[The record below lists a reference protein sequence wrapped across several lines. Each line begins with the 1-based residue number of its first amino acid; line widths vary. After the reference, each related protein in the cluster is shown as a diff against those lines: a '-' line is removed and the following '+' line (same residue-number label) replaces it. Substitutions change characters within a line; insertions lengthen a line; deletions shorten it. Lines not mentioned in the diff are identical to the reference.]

1 MQWCDV
7 EPLAPGLPTGVG
19 DVSASMCGDSAEGR
33 SCSGPRDLYGGR
45 PASVGA
51 ESTPG
56 YACGPSYSYAAE
68 SAGPSSAGGCAG
80 YSAESG
86 LPAWSAVRGVAC
98 TPPGASW
105 NVPQPPPPAPAAP
118 GWATPEVAAS
128 SWVASA
134 PVWAPARAWAAEGCG
149 AAAAGEHGWATPAG
163 SACAA
168 PLVPAWGACDAPG
181 VPTPCGAEA
190 APARYADDEACR
202 PLAPLLSRPT
212 SPAAGE
218 PPAKRAALADDQGEG
233 PVPRPAELTPPPL
246 LALRRVRVGASRPT
260 PVRPSPPAH
269 SAPRTPAGVPPPA
282 VRERPPRRAASVAA
296 AAATSAALRRS
307 ARRGAP
313 ARGAASP
320 PKEGADEASPSGR
333 AAAGQD
339 AAGTPSASAAAGA
352 ASAGASTAASE
363 PAAAAASAAAGS
375 AASGPSPCGGGA
387 APSAP
392 VLPKMPAGVLTGP
405 AARRGAVVWNSQHTV
420 DPRTGERVTSVQP
433 ATFCSQCGA
442 MDTPVWRAGPFGHK
456 TLCNACG
463 VRWMKVAKKE
473 RKLTAAAAQAARAA
487 AARATAA
494 AAAAAQA

>member
-19 DVSASMCGDSAEGR
+19 DVSASTCGDSAEGR
-33 SCSGPRDLYGGR
+33 SCGGPRALYGGR
-45 PASVGA
+45 PGSVGA
-51 ESTPG
+51 ESAPA
-56 YACGPSYSYAAE
+56 YPSYSYAAE
-68 SAGPSSAGGCAG
+68 STGASSAGGCVG
-80 YSAESG
+80 YSGESG
-86 LPAWSAVRGVAC
+86 IPAWSAVRGVAC
-98 TPPGASW
+98 TSPSASW
-105 NVPQPPPPAPAAP
+105 NVPQPPPPAASAP

-128 SWVASA
+128 SWVAAA
-134 PVWAPARAWAAEGCG
+134 PGWAPARGWSVQGRG
-149 AAAAGEHGWATPAG
+149 DAAAGERGWATPAG

-168 PLVPAWGACDAPG
+168 PLVPTWGACDVPG
-181 VPTPCGAEA
+181 VPTPCSAEA
-190 APARYADDEACR
+190 PPARYADDEACR

-212 SPAAGE
+212 SPAMGE
-218 PPAKRAALADDQGEG
+218 PAAKRMALSDDQAEDS
-233 PVPRPAELTPPPL
+233 VSRLAELTPPPL
-246 LALRRVRVGASRPT
+246 MALRRVRVGASRPT

-307 ARRGAP
+307 ARRGVP
-313 ARGAASP
+313 ARGVTSP

-333 AAAGQD
+333 SGAEAAAVS
-339 AAGTPSASAAAGA
+339 AASAAGSPSSA
-352 ASAGASTAASE
+352 AASTAAS
-363 PAAAAASAAAGS
+363 AASEQAPREAAAGPFSS
-375 AASGPSPCGGGA
+375 ATVAGA
-387 APSAP
+387 AAP
-392 VLPKMPAGVLTGP
+392 GAPTLPKMPPGVLTGP

-420 DPRTGERVTSVQP
+420 DPRTGERVTSVLP

-494 AAAAAQA
+494 AEP